1 MVKKIVHA
9 VFAAGV
15 VLSCAAQ
22 EMHIHKMPEPDYR
35 DDFEKIG
42 VDGGLSGKGYE
53 IGNEEGGKRKCRI
66 YGSTII
72 PHAAG
77 TIVFWIKPLDWDK
90 DSQKGNRLFLDS
102 RASGKNLLIINCFTN
117 IQKKNT
123 LVVTITKNGQDH
135 YMRVPQIDWDRN
147 EWHQV
152 ALSYDA
158 NGYRLYIDGKRK
170 AEAKITPIEVPFG
183 RSFLGGDPGW
193 ASGIFGKSMVDDFQ
207 VFQTPLTDEAIQML
221 YMKYAKDFPAKNAFR
236 MQVNPRTPQMDG
248 MVTPG
253 EYSLGATGFFD
264 LKNQKFARIQSR
276 YYLTYDK
283 ENIYFALVTPVRG
296 KHLAKRTAHDS
307 DIWEDDSAEIHLIS
321 PNGTYCQ
328 ILWNSNGTIFDA
340 KNNDQSWSG
349 KNIIVKNK
357 IKDGFWTSEIKIP
370 VTNFGL
376 TAVVPGSKWKFNAG
390 RTFQEERL
398 WSSVAPCLGRY
409 AQKISFAELAFADN
423 PISFDLVS
431 IGKLDQYNL
440 DFEFKATSGKNDS
453 LTLSVNNPQGRHA
466 FAWNETAAA
475 APGQEITK
483 SVKSNELPAGTS
495 LFIKAFSK
503 AGTLYENAFAYE
515 KTASLVYR
523 YVYTDIKDQNLQIVC
538 RRSGEE
544 PVNLTV
550 QMLKKGT
557 TETVWEKTV
566 PAGIQ
571 PGEHPV
577 TFPIQ
582 DLPAG
587 KFDMII
593 TAKNSSGKQI
603 FKTHQYYFKPDGEP
617 WWLTEQNTG
626 VSHETPAPWTKPIA
640 GKNEF
645 SCWGRTYKFG
655 GTGLISSIVAKDQ
668 ELLAAP
674 ITLKINGKTG
684 TFSANMNE
692 DLGDSARYT
701 ISGTVNGTKIKA
713 TLQAEFDGFI
723 KVDLDLAPGSLIE
736 SCSLEIPLKNEMV
749 DAFDNNQTFH
759 VKTEMPPNSPV
770 IYNNLSEM
778 PAFWIGNQHRGLMW
792 GAKNLKGWY
801 TRNLGKS
808 MMISR
813 TKNACIVKLNLI
825 DTRLSSMKNRRIT
838 FYLNAT
844 PVKPLNKRFKNLH
857 QMKNYHSGVEY
868 WTDMYE
874 THQEEYMRKGVLNS
888 LKRRK
893 DKYEEI
899 FHYIS
904 GHAAS
909 PVSPEWNY
917 YCKDWHSPLPI
928 LGDYQADN
936 SGAGKDLSI
945 RDRHSYTYACLASKS
960 FFNFKLNNLVAMIRK
975 YQIKNL
981 YTDMSWAKVCSNPEH
996 GCGYKDEFG
1005 RSQSS
1010 FNVFETRELFKRLY
1024 RVIREVYPEGVILQH
1039 LLGTTRV
1046 PAENFADIFIFGEV
1060 YQHSVAAKENYYGV
1074 FKKTPLKIAYGYRSS
1089 EHVTAM
1095 IKQFSISLAAMRKD
1109 RYKTWSA
1116 DQPEADRAI
1125 KHYIGYCL
1133 VNDIEPYPEFWIQ
1146 KKSMVRCFQAY
1157 DAEDWLENYADSEFY
1172 PYWDKTLKA
1181 PAAIVNAPADLLLS
1195 SRKYGNK
1202 VLSVIVNDTDKP
1214 VEITLNYQGVS
1225 PAKAFNMFD
1234 REREIY
1240 SISGNTLNLKLGP
1253 REAKLLCQE

>member
-90 DSQKGNRLFLDS
+90 DSQKGNRLFLDA
-102 RASGKNLLIINCFTN
+102 RAPGKNLLIINCFTN
-117 IQKKNT
+117 LQKKNT
-123 LVVTITKNGQDH
+123 LVVTIAKNGRDH
-135 YMRVPQIDWDRN
+135 FMRVPQIDWERN

-158 NGYRLYIDGKRK
+158 NGFRLYIDGKRK
-170 AEAKITPIEVPFG
+170 AEAKIAPIEVPFI
-183 RSFLGGDPGW
+183 RSYLGGDPGW

-207 VFQTPLTDEAIQML
+207 VFHTPLTDEAIQML

-264 LKNQKFARIQSR
+264 LKTQKFARIQSR
-276 YYLTYDK
+276 YYLSHDK
-283 ENIYFALVTPVRG
+283 ENIYFAIQSPAAHKL
-296 KHLAKRTAHDS
+296 LAKRTSRDS
-307 DIWEDDSAEIHLIS
+307 DIWEDDSVEIHLTA

-328 ILWNSNGTIFDA
+328 FLWNSIGTLFDA
-340 KNNDQSWSG
+340 KNNDQTWSG
-349 KNIIVKNK
+349 NDIVIKNEINHGI
-357 IKDGFWTSEIKIP
+357 WTSEIKIP
-370 VTNFGL
+370 IKNFGI
-376 TAVVPGSKWKFNAG
+376 ASIENGSKWKFNAG
-390 RTFQEERL
+390 RTFQQERL
-398 WSSVAPCLGRY
+398 WASVAPCRGRY
-409 AQKISFAELAFADN
+409 AQKVNFAEIIISGN
-423 PISFDLVS
+423 PVFFDIAS
-431 IGKLDQYNL
+431 IGKLDEYKL
-440 DFEFKATSGKNDS
+440 DFDFKAGSARKDQFS
-453 LTLSVNNPQGRHA
+453 LSAKTKTRFA
-466 FAWNETAAA
+466 FAWSKKITAEPGREIRET
-475 APGQEITK
+475 
-483 SVKSNELPAGTS
+483 VKKNGLPADST
-495 LFIKAFSK
+495 LFVTVDSES
-503 AGTLYENAFAYE
+503 GTLYTNAFAYE
-515 KTASLVYR
+515 KTESLVYR

-538 RRSGEE
+538 RKSGEE

-557 TETVWEKTV
+557 QEEVWRKTV
-566 PAGIQ
+566 PAGTEN
-571 PGEHPV
+571 GDHPI
-577 TFPIQ
+577 TFSIK

-587 KFDMII
+587 KFDMIL
-593 TAKNSSGKQI
+593 TASDSNGKQI
-603 FKTHQYYFKPDGEP
+603 FRTQQYYFKPDGTP
-617 WWLTEQNTG
+617 WWFTKRDTG
-626 VSHETPAPWTKPIA
+626 FSHETPAPWTKPIA

-655 GTGLISSIVAKDQ
+655 GKGLISSIVAKDQ

-684 TFSANMNE
+684 TFSAKMNE
-692 DLGDSARYT
+692 NLGDSALYT
-701 ISGTVNGTKIKA
+701 VSGTVNGTKVKA

-736 SCSLEIPLKNEMV
+736 SCALEIPLKNEMV

-808 MMISR
+808 MEISR
-813 TKNACIVKLNLI
+813 TQNACVVKLNLI
-825 DTRLSSMKNRRIT
+825 DTRLSSTKSRRIT

-857 QMKNYHSGVEY
+857 QMKSYHSGVQY

-874 THQEEYMRKGVLNS
+874 THQEEYMRERTLKNIAGKKGNVFKEVFN
-888 LKRRK
+888 
-893 DKYEEI
+893 
-899 FHYIS
+899 YIT

-909 PVSPEWNY
+909 PLSPEWNY

-928 LGDYQADN
+928 LGDYLAVKGEEDISYRN
-936 SGAGKDLSI
+936 REA
-945 RDRHSYTYACLASKS
+945 YTYACLASES
-960 FFNFKLNNLVAMIRK
+960 FFWFKLNNLVKMIRK
-975 YQIKNL
+975 YKIENL
-981 YTDMSWAKVCSNPEH
+981 YTDISWAKICSNPEH

-1005 RSQSS
+1005 RSQAS
-1010 FNVFETRELFKRLY
+1010 FNVFETREYFKRLY
-1024 RVIREVYPEGVILQH
+1024 RVLRAQNPDGVILQH

-1060 YQHSVAAKENYYGV
+1060 YVTSVASKENYYDL
-1074 FKKTPLKIAYGYRSS
+1074 FKETPVKISYGYRSG
-1089 EHVTAM
+1089 EHVVSM
-1095 IKQFSISLAAMRKD
+1095 IKEFSLSLATQRPD
-1109 RYKTWSA
+1109 RYKTWSP
-1116 DQPEADRAI
+1116 DQPEADRAM
-1125 KHYIGYCL
+1125 KHFLGYCL
-1133 VNDIEPYPEFWIQ
+1133 ANNIEPYPEYWIP
-1146 KKSMVRCFQAY
+1146 KKAMVRSFHAY
-1157 DAEDWLENYADSEFY
+1157 DAEDWLGNYAESEFF
-1172 PYWDKTLKA
+1172 PYWDKTL
-1181 PAAIVNAPADLLLS
+1181 NAPVTITNIPKKMLLS

-1202 VLSVIVNDTDKP
+1202 VLSIIVNDTDHP
-1214 VEITLNYQGVS
+1214 VEITLSYHGVS

-1240 SISGNTLNLKLGP
+1240 SISGNTLKLKFGP